1 MAIYYKRHELYDLV
15 DSISQDIEFEY
26 DGDMVLI
33 IPFTRKKYVVCYGET
48 EIEVHSIDEVFTT
61 PFINGK
67 SLDEIYAEESK

>member
-1 MAIYYKRHELYDLV
+1 MQIYYKRHELYDLI
-15 DSISQDIEFEY
+15 DGLTQDIDFEY
-26 DGDMVLI
+26 GTDEVVILPTSRNKI
-33 IPFTRKKYVVCYGET
+33 VVCYGET